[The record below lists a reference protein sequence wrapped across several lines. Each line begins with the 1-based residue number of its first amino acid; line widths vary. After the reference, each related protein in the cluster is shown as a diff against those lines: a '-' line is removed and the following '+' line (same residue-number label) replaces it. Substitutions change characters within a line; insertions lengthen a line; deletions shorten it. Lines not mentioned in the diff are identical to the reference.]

1 METQIQPAEGRFRH
15 IATLELWLCC
25 SAAHTICNR
34 ALLAL
39 FRGVSRLGDWP
50 LSVIVGFTLLAVYG
64 WRFIVSWAVI
74 SVSGVLIQ
82 KQLKNRYGR
91 PRPCEHPTGPPQ
103 RAPIPDRGSFP
114 SGHTLHA
121 VMAAVVTASLLPVV
135 APLFLLVAIL
145 IAMSRVVLGVH
156 YPSDVLAGAALGSI
170 LASFFLAVV

>member
-135 APLFLLVAIL
+135 APHVLLGAIL
-145 IAMSRVVLGVH
+145 IAMSRVVLVVH
-156 YPSDVLAGAALGSI
+156 YPPDVLSGAALGSI
-170 LASFFLAVV
+170 LASFCLAVV